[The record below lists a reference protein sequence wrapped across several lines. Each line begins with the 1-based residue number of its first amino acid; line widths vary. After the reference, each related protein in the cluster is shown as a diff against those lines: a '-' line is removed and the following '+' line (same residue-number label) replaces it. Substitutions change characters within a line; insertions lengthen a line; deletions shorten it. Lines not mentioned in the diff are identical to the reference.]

1 MSNEA
6 KPPRMPPPWLVPPA
20 LRVRDAVAVAHR
32 SMIPAMTRVLET
44 GLAIIETKASYVAVE
59 LGVAEALAAGPQE
72 IGDLAAAVHAE
83 ADALARLLR
92 FLASLGYF
100 REERDGRWANTAM
113 SDHLRGDHPDTVRDW
128 IRFLGGP
135 WNGEIWNHALHSF
148 RTGESA
154 TVEALGA
161 PFFDWLAEHP
171 DAHATFDAAMAQT
184 SRLVGPLFTADFDF
198 GRFRRVCD
206 VGGGTGSLLA
216 DVLMAAP
223 HLDGVLFDLP
233 EVVARAPEVLGARG
247 VDDRC
252 EIVGG
257 SFFESVPAGCD
268 LYVLKNI
275 VHDWDDDS
283 CVTFLGHVRAAMA
296 PGATVVLLEMLMPT
310 SRIEHPVKYADL
322 LMLVL
327 TGAGR
332 ERTEAEFAAL
342 AARAG
347 LRLAKATNLAVAT
360 VLELVEA

>member
-1 MSNEA
+1 MTDAA

-32 SMIPAMTRVLET
+32 SLIPPMTRVLET
-44 GLAIIETKASYVAVE
+44 GLAIIETKALYAAVE
-59 LGVAEALAAGPQE
+59 LGVAEALAADPQE
-72 IGDLAAAVHAE
+72 VGDLAVTANAD

-100 REERDGRWANTAM
+100 RQERDGRWSNTAM
-113 SDHLRGDHPDTVRDW
+113 SEHLRADHPDTVRDW

-135 WNGEIWNHALHSF
+135 WNGEIWNHSLHSF

-161 PFFDWLAEHP
+161 PFFDWLAEHA
-171 DAHATFDAAMAQT
+171 DAHETFDSAMAQT
-184 SRLVGPLFTADFDF
+184 SRLVGPLFVAGFDL

-206 VGGGTGSLLA
+206 VGGGNGSLIA
-216 DVLMAAP
+216 DVLTAAP
-223 HLDGVLFDLP
+223 QLEGVLFDLP
-233 EVVARAPEVLGARG
+233 EVVARAPDVLAARG
-247 VDDRC
+247 VADRC

-283 CVTFLGHVRAAMA
+283 CVTVLGHIRDGMT

-310 SRIEHPVKYADL
+310 SRIEHPAKYADL

-347 LRLAKATNLAVAT
+347 LRLAKTTNLAVAT
-360 VLELVEA
+360 VLELVEV